1 MIDIAIQN
9 NHLSIELGGGFSF
22 LLQYN
27 RDRKSAE
34 DVEILNF
41 ATGTLSGDPG
51 EVSRLAQLPAK
62 SVSLSWVNRKFVV
75 IPDPLFQKDHARTM
89 LELNCGLKEEEE
101 IYTMPLP
108 EISAQLVFASDVSR
122 IKVLQKKHPYLR
134 QTHVA
139 GHFLHVCMETK
150 AEPERVHLAV
160 YPELFLLCVFRE
172 GKMVFLNAF
181 PHHSPEDVLY
191 FLLYTCDQLS
201 LQPNEIPVLLSGE
214 IQEKDALFQALEK
227 YIGHLQF
234 MQQPKQI
241 AFEGPMKLIKPH
253 RFLHSTDQFR
263 CAL

>member
-41 ATGTLSGDPG
+41 APGTISGDPG

-62 SVSLSWVNRKFVV
+62 SLNLSWVNRKFVV
-75 IPDPLFQKDHARTM
+75 IPDPLFQKDHARTL
-89 LELNCGLKEEEE
+89 LELNCGLKDDEEV
-101 IYTMPLP
+101 YTMPLP
-108 EISAQLVFASDVSR
+108 EISAQLVFASSLAR
-122 IKVLQKKHPYLR
+122 IRTLQKKHPYLR

-139 GHFLHVCMETK
+139 GHFLHVCMESK
-150 AEPERVHLAV
+150 GPSERIHLSV
-160 YPELFLLCVFRE
+160 YPELFLLCAFRE
-172 GKMVFLNAF
+172 GRMVFLNAY
-181 PHHSPEDVLY
+181 PHHSPEDVIY
-191 FLLYTCDQLS
+191 FLLYTCDQLA
-201 LQPNEIPVLLSGE
+201 LNPHEIPVLLSGE
-214 IQEKDALFQALEK
+214 IQENDALFQTLSK
-227 YIGHLQF
+227 YTGDLQF
-234 MQQPKQI
+234 MLQPRNI

-253 RFLHSTDQFR
+253 RFLHPTDQFR